1 MHSNEG
7 LTAYQCFLRKQI
19 ELFEVGNDE
28 MNGTAQGRNT
38 PLHYGQV
45 GIRCRHC
52 AHLPKAAR
60 ARGGVYYSRTIDG
73 VCKSDH
79 NFQSTLLCPS
89 QYNSIRARFFL
100 IQAFFHC
107 RCRCRWVF
115 QRIVRSSRSKHVK
128 TTFFEGVFLDSRE
141 YQEPIK
147 VVAERQ
153 QSCLGWERILGRG
166 IAGFGNCGR
175 RWGAAIL
182 VGVVN
187 KSFKIFEV
195 AFAQMRDLFPIRTN
209 DC

>member
-1 MHSNEG
+1 

-79 NFQSTLLCPS
+79 NFLSTLLCPS
-89 QYNSIRARFFL
+89 QLNS
-100 IQAFFHC
+100 
-107 RCRCRWVF
+107 
-115 QRIVRSSRSKHVK
+115 
-128 TTFFEGVFLDSRE
+128 T
-141 YQEPIK
+141 
-147 VVAERQ
+147 
-153 QSCLGWERILGRG
+153 
-166 IAGFGNCGR
+166 
-175 RWGAAIL
+175 
-182 VGVVN
+182 
-187 KSFKIFEV
+187 
-195 AFAQMRDLFPIRTN
+195 
-209 DC
+209 